1 MRLVAGASLIFHGF
15 VRLRTGPS
23 TQLFTL
29 HGLGI
34 AAGLLLVAGLWTP
47 VAGSLVAALAVW
59 SAISEPGDPWTNI
72 FLGTIGLGLALLGP
86 GQWSVDARLY
96 GWKRINLRG

>member
-1 MRLVAGASLIFHGF
+1 MRLVAGASLILHGF

-23 TQLFTL
+23 AQLFTL
-29 HGLGI
+29 DGLGI
-34 AAGLLLVAGLWTP
+34 AAGLLLIAGLWTP
-47 VAGSLVAALAVW
+47 IAGSLVAVLALWGAIAQPEDP
-59 SAISEPGDPWTNI
+59 SANI

-96 GWKRINLRG
+96 GWKRINLHD